1 MKKIEKAIKPFLKKD
16 VPDIQPGD
24 TVKVFQIL
32 PSRVSKK
39 GSADRKGKNKERIQV
54 FEGIVLAK
62 KHNKE
67 IGATI
72 TVRKVVGGIG
82 VERIF
87 PLHLPTIK
95 KIEII
100 KRSKVRRAKL
110 YYLRKAKGKR
120 ARLKR
125 KEFTKVIPEDVKSSD
140 KIVVNQK
147 KSEEKPASVKASS
160 SAEALKDKS
169 TNKEEIKEEVTEKKI
184 EQTPTEENKKE

>member
-1 MKKIEKAIKPFLKKD
+1 MKKVEKAIKPFLKKD

-24 TVKVFQIL
+24 TVKVFQRL
-32 PSRVSKK
+32 PSRVSKQ
-39 GSADRKGKNKERIQV
+39 GSADGKEKGKERIQV
-54 FEGIVLAK
+54 FEGIVIAR
-62 KHNKE
+62 KHRKE

-100 KRSKVRRAKL
+100 KRSKTRRAKL

-125 KEFTKVIPEDVKSSD
+125 KEFVKA
-140 KIVVNQK
+140 VV
-147 KSEEKPASVKASS
+147 EEKPKESPVEKV
-160 SAEALKDKS
+160 
-169 TNKEEIKEEVTEKKI
+169 KEEIKKEE
-184 EQTPTEENKKE
+184 TPTEEGEEQK

>member
-1 MKKIEKAIKPFLKKD
+1 MKKIKDAIKPFLKKD
-16 VPDIQPGD
+16 VPDIRPGD
-24 TVKVFQIL
+24 TVKVFQKI
-32 PSRVSKK
+32 P
-39 GSADRKGKNKERIQV
+39 AFIATRKATAGKEKSKERIQV
-54 FEGIVLAK
+54 FEGVVIAR

-95 KIEII
+95 KIEIV

-110 YYLRKAKGKR
+110 YYLRKAKGRR

-125 KEFTKVIPEDVKSSD
+125 KEFVKT
-140 KIVVNQK
+140 VVEK
-147 KSEEKPASVKASS
+147 KPQESPIETIKE
-160 SAEALKDKS
+160 
-169 TNKEEIKEEVTEKKI
+169 EEIKKEGTKEEPQGEQDKIKK
-184 EQTPTEENKKE
+184 NSKN

>member
-16 VPDIQPGD
+16 VPDVQPGD

-39 GSADRKGKNKERIQV
+39 GSTDRKGKNKERIQV

-147 KSEEKPASVKASS
+147 K
-160 SAEALKDKS
+160 
-169 TNKEEIKEEVTEKKI
+169 KKI

>member
-32 PSRVSKK
+32 PSRVSKQ
-39 GSADRKGKNKERIQV
+39 GSAEGKGKGKERIQV
-54 FEGIVLAK
+54 LERTVIAR

-100 KRSKVRRAKL
+100 KRSKTRRAKL

-125 KEFTKVIPEDVKSSD
+125 KEFTKAIPEEVKLSD
-140 KIVVNQK
+140 KVVSYINTNQHN
-147 KSEEKPASVKASS
+147 SINAY
-160 SAEALKDKS
+160 S
-169 TNKEEIKEEVTEKKI
+169 T
-184 EQTPTEENKKE
+184 EQPSTTISITSPTSLPSKL

>member
-1 MKKIEKAIKPFLKKD
+1 MKKIEKAVKPFLKKD

-24 TVKVFQIL
+24 TVKVFQTL
-32 PSRVSKK
+32 PSRASKQ
-39 GSADRKGKNKERIQV
+39 GSTDRKGKSKERIQV
-54 FEGIVLAK
+54 FEGIVLAR

-100 KRSKVRRAKL
+100 KRSKTRRAKL

-125 KEFTKVIPEDVKSSD
+125 KEFVKAVVEKKTKESPVE
-140 KIVVNQK
+140 KI
-147 KSEEKPASVKASS
+147 EEK
-160 SAEALKDKS
+160 
-169 TNKEEIKEEVTEKKI
+169 IKEVEDTKLEEEKK
-184 EQTPTEENKKE
+184 K